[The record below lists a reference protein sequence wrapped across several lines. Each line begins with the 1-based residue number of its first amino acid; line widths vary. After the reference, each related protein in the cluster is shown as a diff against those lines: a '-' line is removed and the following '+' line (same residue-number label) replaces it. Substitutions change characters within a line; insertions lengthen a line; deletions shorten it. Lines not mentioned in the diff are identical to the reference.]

1 MYLFG
6 SGALIGTPSGTNQ
19 TPINFGLIQEL
30 TYDEA
35 ATTKP
40 LYGQGRRALAIG
52 AGTIKAT
59 GKAKMAKIS
68 GLAIGAL
75 FYGVTPVTGQ
85 TATAFNE
92 AGTIPSVPAYTVT
105 VANSATYTN
114 DQGVVY
120 AASGLPLKRVASA
133 PTVGQYSVVSGVYTF
148 SSTDAGKAVLLS
160 YNYTLAASGTS
171 IAISNPLLGPVINF
185 GINFVGTDPTTNLTM
200 SLQLYNCV
208 ANKLH
213 FATKLE
219 DFVMPEID
227 FECYAGAS
235 GAYGQFNFP
244 DAA

>member
-1 MYLFG
+1 M
-6 SGALIGTPSGTNQ
+6 
-19 TPINFGLIQEL
+19 
-30 TYDEA
+30 
-35 ATTKP
+35 
-40 LYGQGRRALAIG
+40 
-52 AGTIKAT
+52 
-59 GKAKMAKIS
+59 
-68 GLAIGAL
+68 
-75 FYGVTPVTGQ
+75 TPVTGQ

-92 AGTIPSVPAYTVT
+92 AGTIPSVTAYTVT
-105 VANSATYTN
+105 VANSATYTT